1 MTRSRHADNRS
12 ILAGRAAAYVPGPR
26 GVENAPLQDLSA
38 LVGAG
43 SVWSTA
49 RDLHRFVE
57 AIVSGRLGQGPR
69 LSFVRQG
76 RLDFNGRT
84 GGFKAWALYDSVTR
98 TEAIFAG
105 NVATGAPDWLKRDI
119 LRLAAAKRRSH
130 RSCQISTRLR
140 HRARRGGLRR
150 ALRAA
155 GLDAGGRDLP
165 GAKGGRRRPLGDERP
180 PCPTTPVSS

>member
-119 LRLAAAKRRSH
+119 LRLAAGEAAKPPVRPNLHATTAPCEAWRAPTGASRGWTGRRGA
-130 RSCQISTRLR
+130 RPTRRQGWSTAA
-140 HRARRGGLRR
+140 ARR
-150 ALRAA
+150 
-155 GLDAGGRDLP
+155 
-165 GAKGGRRRPLGDERP
+165 
-180 PCPTTPVSS
+180 

>member
-43 SVWSTA
+43 SVWSAA

-119 LRLAAAKRRSH
+119 LRLAAGETAKPPVLPNLHATTAPRGVEGSDGRFA
-130 RSCQISTRLR
+130 RLDWTQ
-140 HRARRGGLRR
+140 GGETYQAPRVVDGVR
-150 ALRAA
+150 
-155 GLDAGGRDLP
+155 
-165 GAKGGRRRPLGDERP
+165 
-180 PCPTTPVSS
+180 